1 MTVPYFLELM
11 PTRLRGKATVY
22 LSIGWPIGVLAA
34 VGTTQALHGLG
45 WRVVVIASGLAGI
58 WIFAIRAWVPKSPY
72 WIAAQGRH
80 EEARGVLQRLG
91 ARVPAGVEFA
101 PADTGEGR
109 QAAGAVPRQASADHR
124 ADAGGE
130 LRVRLIRVP
139 LRVSTRAGT
148 TDCVSGLVR
157 RMSPSRCR
165 SGCPGSGRS

>member
-1 MTVPYFLELM
+1 VTVRYFLELM

-34 VGTTQALHGLG
+34 VGATQALHGLG

-72 WIAAQGRH
+72 WLAAQGRH

-101 PADTGEGR
+101 PADTR
-109 QAAGAVPRQASADHR
+109 RRQASRWSCSAASWR
-124 ADAGGE
+124 G
-130 LRVRLIRVP
+130 
-139 LRVSTRAGT
+139 
-148 TDCVSGLVR
+148 
-157 RMSPSRCR
+157 SPC
-165 SGCPGSGRS
+165 